1 MCLASEKDRTNDKL
15 KTTNDDST
23 IEEKKDEKID
33 SKYSEILE
41 SNTFAPKDLLAL
53 LKNLEQEI
61 GVCETALKDEN
72 DKRTKYKVLKIISVK
87 QNLS

>member
-1 MCLASEKDRTNDKL
+1 MCLSTDKERPSEKV
-15 KTTNDDST
+15 KTSTDDSVT
-23 IEEKKDEKID
+23 EEKKEDTKLD

-61 GVCETALKDEN
+61 GVCETGLKDEN
-72 DKRTKYKVLKIISVK
+72 DKRTKYKVPKLF
-87 QNLS
+87 